1 MTIVMSKHQKI
12 LEYLENLAIG
22 KRVSVRSISN
32 HLNVSDGTAYRAIK
46 EAENR
51 GIVETRPRSGTVRIE
66 KKATVRIERLTYS
79 EIARISDSEVL
90 AGKSGLTREFS
101 KFSIG
106 AMTQENISRYLV
118 KGGLLIVG
126 DRENIQ
132 LLALENHNAILVTGG
147 FSVSEA
153 VIRLADEL
161 GIPVMVTNYDT
172 FTVATMINHALSN
185 VRIKTDLT
193 TVDQVYQVKAEYG
206 FLREGDTIRD
216 FNTLMKQTKNV
227 RFPVVN
233 NKNIVIGVVSMLDV
247 VGQENNVDIKS
258 IMSRNLIVAKPQASL
273 ANISQKMIFEDLN
286 MLPVVADDLTLLGVI
301 TRRQAV
307 ENLQNLQH
315 SSLYT
320 YSEQMLSNLK
330 HEDGVYQFV
339 VEPAMIDH
347 AGNFAQGVLTEFIKE
362 ISVRVLT
369 KKHQKNIIIEQLML
383 YFLQAVQIDDRLV
396 IQPRIIT
403 EKRRS
408 SVIDFEILLDDQIV
422 AKALITTKI
431 NY

>member
-1 MTIVMSKHQKI
+1 MSKHQKI
-12 LEYLENLAIG
+12 LEYLENLAVG

-153 VIRLADEL
+153 VVRLADEL

-193 TVDQVYQVKAEYG
+193 TVDQVYQVKTEYG

-422 AKALITTKI
+422 AKALVTTKI

>member
-1 MTIVMSKHQKI
+1 MSKHQKI
-12 LEYLENLAIG
+12 LEYLENLAVG

-330 HEDGVYQFV
+330 HEDGIYQFV

-422 AKALITTKI
+422 AKALVTTKI

>member
-12 LEYLENLAIG
+12 LEYLENLAVG

-247 VGQENNVDIKS
+247 VGQENSVDIKS

-422 AKALITTKI
+422 AKALVTTKI

>member
-1 MTIVMSKHQKI
+1 MSKHQKI

-147 FSVSEA
+147 FFVSEA

-258 IMSRNLIVAKPQASL
+258 IMSRNLIVAKLQASL

-422 AKALITTKI
+422 AKALVTTKI

>member
-1 MTIVMSKHQKI
+1 MSKHQKI
-12 LEYLENLAIG
+12 LEYLENLAVG

-161 GIPVMVTNYDT
+161 RIPVMVTNYDT

-422 AKALITTKI
+422 AKALVTTKI

>member
-1 MTIVMSKHQKI
+1 MSKHQKI
-12 LEYLENLAIG
+12 LEYLENLAVG

-301 TRRQAV
+301 TRRHAV

-315 SSLYT
+315 SSLDT

-422 AKALITTKI
+422 AKALVTTKI

>member
-1 MTIVMSKHQKI
+1 MSKHQKI
-12 LEYLENLAIG
+12 LEYLENLAVG

-172 FTVATMINHALSN
+172 FTVVTMINHALSN

-247 VGQENNVDIKS
+247 VGQENSVDIKS

-422 AKALITTKI
+422 AKALVTTKI

>member
-118 KGGLLIVG
+118 KDGLLIVG

-408 SVIDFEILLDDQIV
+408 SVIDFEILLDNQIV
-422 AKALITTKI
+422 AKALVTTKI
-431 NY
+431 N

>member
-1 MTIVMSKHQKI
+1 MRDYVDYQLKKVTIVMSKHQKI
-12 LEYLENLAIG
+12 LEYLENLAVES
-22 KRVSVRSISN
+22 VSVRSISN

-66 KKATVRIERLTYS
+66 KKPAVRIERLTYS

-153 VIRLADEL
+153 VIRLTDEL

-172 FTVATMINHALSN
+172 FTVVTMINHALSN

-247 VGQENNVDIKS
+247 VGQENSVDIKS

-320 YSEQMLSNLK
+320 YSELMLSNLK

-408 SVIDFEILLDDQIV
+408 SVIDL
-422 AKALITTKI
+422 K
-431 NY
+431 

>member
-12 LEYLENLAIG
+12 LEYLENLAVG

-422 AKALITTKI
+422 AKALVTTKI